1 VTRYNRPSASAEN
14 WRIEVRGG
22 ELRLFDQTVP
32 RANFSRSGIEAA
44 MVALQLAYRPPDEIL
59 NTFAKPTS
67 RCRREPPTVVWSPN
81 GATCGT
87 IPTVTLT
94 AVAET
99 SAVAPRAR

>member
-1 VTRYNRPSASAEN
+1 VTRYKRPSASPEY

-22 ELRLFDQTVP
+22 ELCLFDQTVP
-32 RANFSRSGIEAA
+32 RANFSRPGIEAA

-59 NTFAKPTS
+59 NTFAKPSS
-67 RCRREPPTVVWSPN
+67 RCRREPPAVVWSPD

-87 IPTVTLT
+87 MPTVTLT

-99 SAVAPRAR
+99 STVAPRAR